1 MKKVLYLVSCIVFL
15 LAFSIRGIAQLV
27 STVAGNGLAGFS
39 GDGGPAL
46 SARLDTATCI
56 ALDLAGNLYINVQK
70 SNRVRKVDVSGVITT
85 VAGNGSVGFGGDG
98 GPATAASMAGN
109 WGMAVDAFGNIYISD
124 QGNHRIRK
132 VSSTG
137 IITTIAGT
145 GTSGFSGDGGPAT
158 DAKMNAPLGIA
169 VDPSGNVYFSDSY
182 NFCVRKINT
191 AGIITTVAGIPGS
204 AGFSGDG
211 GAATSAKLKYIWGL
225 ALDAAGNLYMCD
237 APNDRVRKVDA
248 SGIITTIAGS
258 GTPGYDL
265 DNVAATAAKLNRP
278 LNVFVAGDGKIY
290 IADYA
295 NNRVRRIDN
304 SGIITTIAGTGVGG
318 FNGDG
323 LPATATQIHHP
334 LAAIADADDNVYLS
348 DMLNSRIRKIST
360 VLSFIG
366 GDDENLT
373 VCEGSAA
380 NPVNTQLA
388 IRDVNTGVTD
398 VWSLYS
404 PPTHGTA
411 YVSFS
416 AVSFGG
422 VITPSGLT
430 YTPYPGYSGLD
441 TFRVK
446 VDNGISSDI
455 ITIYVKVDPDLVLG
469 AISGPASLCVG
480 DTATLANATP
490 GGLWSSATGKV
501 QLFPSSIYC
510 VGKGAS
516 PGVDTIKYQVVNACG
531 TATALNVITVNP
543 LPDPGIIIGPS
554 SFCVGSTVTFTSDV
568 GGGTWSSSN
577 LNTSVESVSGSSSL
591 IKGVRSGP
599 STITHVVYNAWC
611 SAAAIKFVTVDTFPD
626 AGVITG
632 PERVCSGQQ
641 VTLSDSVA
649 GGVWSSSDPSIA
661 RVEFGLVTGVIAGT
675 TTITYSVTNSCG
687 TDITI
692 YPFRVAP
699 MPDKPP
705 VTLFRGMLFTY
716 PGSAFYQWYLNGVPI
731 TGAGNDSI
739 LAEITGTY
747 EVEVSNEYGCH
758 ARSDS
763 FNHAGC
769 TAADIIV
776 FPNPAN
782 AIIHIAWC
790 KLLNVRVFT
799 ADGKEVMVLSDA
811 REVNLSAMPPGVYFL
826 SLFDKG
832 RKVRTERVVR
842 LP

>member
-15 LAFSIRGIAQLV
+15 LAFSIHGFSQLV

-39 GDGGPAL
+39 GDGGSAL
-46 SARLDTATCI
+46 SARLDTPTCI

-85 VAGNGSVGFGGDG
+85 VAGNGSTGYSGDG
-98 GPATAASMAGN
+98 GPATAAALAGN

-182 NFCVRKINT
+182 NFCIRKINT
-191 AGIITTVAGIPGS
+191 AGIITTFAGIPGS

-211 GAATSAKLKYIWGL
+211 GPATSAKLKYIWGL

-304 SGIITTIAGTGVGG
+304 AGIITTIAGTGVGG

-366 GDDENLT
+366 GDDELLT
-373 VCEGSAA
+373 VCESSVA
-380 NPVNTQLA
+380 NPINTQLA

-404 PPTHGTA
+404 PPAHGTA
-411 YVSFS
+411 YVSYS

-422 VITPSGLT
+422 VTTPSGLT
-430 YTPYPGYSGLD
+430 YTPDPGYSGLD

-446 VDNGISSDI
+446 VENGISSDI
-455 ITIYVKVDPDLVLG
+455 ISIFVKVDPDLVLG
-469 AISGPASLCVG
+469 AITGPSSLCVG
-480 DTATLANATP
+480 DTGTLANATP
-490 GGLWSSATGKV
+490 GGLWFAVAGKV
-501 QLFPSSIYC
+501 QLFPSSLYC
-510 VGKGAS
+510 VGKGNVA
-516 PGVDTIKYQVVNACG
+516 GVDTIKYQVVNACG
-531 TATALNVITVNP
+531 TASALKIITVNP
-543 LPDPGIIIGPS
+543 LPHPGVIIGPS
-554 SFCVGSTVTFTSDV
+554 SFCVGSVATFTSDV

-577 LNTSVESVSGSSSL
+577 LNTSVESTSGSSSM
-591 IKGVRSGP
+591 IKGIISGP
-599 STITHVVYNAWC
+599 STIVHTVSNAWC

-632 PERVCSGQQ
+632 PESVCAGQQ
-641 VTLSDSVA
+641 VTLIDSVSE
-649 GGVWSSSDPSIA
+649 GVWTSDPSIA
-661 RVEFGLVTGVIAGT
+661 TISSGLVKGIKAGT
-675 TTITYSVTNSCG
+675 TTVTYSVTNSCG
-687 TDITI
+687 TDIAT
-692 YPFRVAP
+692 YRFRVAP
-699 MPDKPP
+699 LPEKPT
-705 VTLFRGMLFTY
+705 VGFFRGMLFTSS
-716 PGSAFYQWYLNGVPI
+716 GAASYQWYLNGVPVA
-731 TGAGNDSI
+731 GAGNDSL
-739 LAEITGTY
+739 LAENTGAY
-747 EVEVSNEYGCH
+747 EVEVRNEYGCV

-763 FNHAGC
+763 FSHTGC
-769 TAADIIV
+769 TAADIVI

-782 AIIHIAWC
+782 AIVHIAWC
-790 KLLNVRVFT
+790 KLVNVRVFT

-811 REVNLSAMPPGVYFL
+811 REVNLSLLPPGVYFL

-832 RKVRTERVVR
+832 RKVLTERVVR